1 MARYLLLVQ
10 KVTHCSS
17 NQLPK
22 DIEVL
27 TTRCPKTL
35 KNLDNL
41 EVLATSALF
50 IFKLSFKIN
59 ITFL

>member
-1 MARYLLLVQ
+1 MARCLLLVQ

-41 EVLATSALF
+41 EVSATSALF
-50 IFKLSFKIN
+50 ILLL
-59 ITFL
+59 FLIA